1 MLCVP
6 LLAAGPAVAQVS
18 VGGASWTKDT
28 SFKSCDADGA
38 CTTHKKIK
46 LDRQQIKVGESIG
59 ITSLDTGEPIAII
72 SPDTGEPI
80 ATFTV
85 QSIKWSREVKMCWL
99 GDTAE
104 QSKSYI
110 TVSDC
115 KK

>member
-1 MLCVP
+1 MKRILLMLCVP

-46 LDRQQIKVGESIG
+46 LDRQQIKVGESID
-59 ITSLDTGEPIAII
+59 ITRLDTGEL
-72 SPDTGEPI
+72 I

-85 QSIKWSREVKMCWL
+85 QSIRWSGEVKMCWL
-99 GDTAE
+99 GGTAE
-104 QSKSYI
+104 QSTSYI